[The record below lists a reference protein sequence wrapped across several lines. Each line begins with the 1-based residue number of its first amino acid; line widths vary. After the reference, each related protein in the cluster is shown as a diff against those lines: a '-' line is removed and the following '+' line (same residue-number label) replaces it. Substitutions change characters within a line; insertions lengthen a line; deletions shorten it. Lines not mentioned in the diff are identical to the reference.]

1 MLWKDAEYKNMD
13 QVVQCTELNKDPLQ
27 ATRLGL
33 LIFYDTILFVV
44 DELAF
49 IFVPGQRRTC
59 FPLWER
65 RE

>member
-1 MLWKDAEYKNMD
+1 MD

-59 FPLWER
+59 FPL
-65 RE
+65 